1 MDGAVGTHSHGSSE
15 SVGAF
20 GGAGGKGEDVGDRV
34 FAFAESN
41 GFFDGEFVE
50 GVEGV
55 FDARGLYAGV
65 GFVDAGF
72 DLGEGG

>member
-1 MDGAVGTHSHGSSE
+1 MVAC
-15 SVGAF
+15 AC
-20 GGAGGKGEDVGDRV
+20 
-34 FAFAESN
+34 AESD

-55 FDARGLYAGV
+55 FYAAGFDGGL

-72 DLGEGG
+72 DLYGGKKEWD